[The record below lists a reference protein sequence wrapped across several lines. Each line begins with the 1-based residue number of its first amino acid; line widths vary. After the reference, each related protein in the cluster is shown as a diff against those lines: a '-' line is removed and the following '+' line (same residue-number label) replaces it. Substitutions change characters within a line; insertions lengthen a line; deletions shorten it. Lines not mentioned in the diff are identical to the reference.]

1 MATAKRT
8 KNDFIFTRSRSQNW
22 CVRLRDEN
30 GKRFIKSLGTTDRRE
45 ADLIAMPLIER
56 HKARLL
62 AARPHIETVW
72 IPKLEPGREHTSPD
86 GGRIVATEREL
97 IHLGHNG
104 SIIKTEPNGG
114 LGAQIASRRPLT
126 LRSLAEAFDTAGGPI
141 FGDPVSRLRASVKNS
156 DDAILQT
163 YLDHGGRKRTGVH
176 GHFRNEAQNTWAIF
190 RRLTDNK
197 PLKNCTRDD
206 GRKLVAY
213 FQNEG
218 LKSATIAKKVA
229 WLCAA
234 VNLAI
239 GEGRFTSINPFSSV
253 APEGDDKSRRL
264 PLSDDDIAATK
275 RALGSLEPSDQ
286 ILFRL
291 LACTGMRLSEAFE
304 VDNEMTEKGVRY
316 VIVGRKT
323 PQSERRVPFP
333 ADLLAYL
340 PKKIKGPLFP
350 LLPPSGRQG
359 SLERSAAVASKRL
372 NRFLRDAGID
382 DERKVL
388 HSLRHRAQD
397 QLRAAECPQDMR
409 WALLG
414 HEEKTV
420 AAGYGVGFSVPQLKK
435 WIDRIGY

>member
-8 KNDFIFTRSRSQNW
+8 NNDFIFTRPRSQYW

-30 GKRFIKSLGTTDRRE
+30 GKRFIKSLGTTDRRQ
-45 ADLIAMPLIER
+45 ADLIAMPLIEK

-62 AARPHIETVW
+62 AARPRVETIWV
-72 IPKLEPGREHTSPD
+72 PELKPGREHAGPD
-86 GGRIVATEREL
+86 GGKIVATEREL
-97 IHLGHNG
+97 IHIGHNG
-104 SIIKTEPNGG
+104 SILRTEANGG
-114 LGAQIASRRPLT
+114 FMTAIVGPSQHMTARQDFAAFEA
-126 LRSLAEAFDTAGGPI
+126 AEKGWRGPI
-141 FGDPVSRLRASVKNS
+141 ERLRPRAPVKT
-156 DDAILQT
+156 DDDSILQT

-197 PLKNCTRDD
+197 PLKHCTRDD

-239 GEGRFTSINPFSSV
+239 HEGRFTSINPFAGV
-253 APEGDDKSRRL
+253 APDGDDKSRRL

-275 RALGSLEPSDQ
+275 RALGALEPSDQ

-304 VDNEMTEKGVRY
+304 IDNEMTEKGVRY
-316 VIVGRKT
+316 VIVGRRDSAIRT
-323 PQSERRVPFP
+323 PRSIPGR
-333 ADLLAYL
+333 LA
-340 PKKIKGPLFP
+340 G
-350 LLPPSGRQG
+350 
-359 SLERSAAVASKRL
+359 
-372 NRFLRDAGID
+372 
-382 DERKVL
+382 VL
-388 HSLRHRAQD
+388 A
-397 QLRAAECPQDMR
+397 
-409 WALLG
+409 
-414 HEEKTV
+414 
-420 AAGYGVGFSVPQLKK
+420 
-435 WIDRIGY
+435 